1 MYMSE
6 GTEPA
11 LVFRKS
17 NFAYAAVAICVFLTV
32 NYGLFPGALL
42 QAVKKAAIFL

>member
-6 GTEPA
+6 GQQTIA
-11 LVFRKS
+11 FRKS
-17 NFAYAAVAICVFLTV
+17 GFAYAAIAICLFLTV

-42 QAVKKAAIFL
+42 HAVKRAVVF